1 MRQIKIHTKL
11 VISVPHGKVLEMP
24 KHQKILLLLILL
36 IQNRIGEGRLLKQL
50 KGKVWDNLGVLKKMS
65 FKKET
70 KDIIFV
76 FNSGALHCEK

>member
-1 MRQIKIHTKL
+1 MIFAVHYTDRFI
-11 VISVPHGKVLEMP
+11 
-24 KHQKILLLLILL
+24 KILLLLILL